1 MTLLIKD
8 KGTHFQM
15 DVYNTGFR
23 VAIHNSV
30 SRKYIRKLI
39 KEYSDWVNK
48 PDAACYKQGV
58 VVDWS

>member
-23 VAIHNSV
+23 VAIHNSR
-30 SRKYIRKLI
+30 SKQYIMNLI
-39 KEYSDWVNK
+39 AKYSDWVNK